1 MLKMATLRIRG
12 FLSLKAIPARLSLPR
27 AHKLETLS
35 RSPMLNLRASI
46 SAGQDAQMP
55 WRTWMSEN
63 GLASATPFFSNI
75 LSSAEGEEALSAFSK
90 YQSVAP
96 FNLAAFKCSRLV
108 AVMLTK
114 F

>member
-1 MLKMATLRIRG
+1 
-12 FLSLKAIPARLSLPR
+12 
-27 AHKLETLS
+27 
-35 RSPMLNLRASI
+35 
-46 SAGQDAQMP
+46 
-55 WRTWMSEN
+55 MSEN